1 MYEGKAKKQ
10 VWLSDG
16 DTSMDHLKIR
26 ESIVRYS
33 RLMYD
38 EHLVSA
44 TSGNVSIRLKERPDA
59 FAITPSSESYAGMT
73 LDRIV
78 IMTIDGEI
86 LKCAEDAKPSSEWRL
101 HAELYRARKDVN
113 AIVHTHSPYA
123 TSFAVI
129 REIIPLILIE
139 MQPWLGGDIPLAEY
153 APTGSLQLG
162 LNVARDIGDRG
173 GCLLAN
179 HGAVAVGTD
188 IDLAYVRASYVE
200 DAAKIYH
207 MARCVGKPVVI
218 PMN

>member
-1 MYEGKAKKQ
+1 MDYLYEGKDK
-10 VWLSDG
+10 
-16 DTSMDHLKIR
+16 MDHLKIR
-26 ESIVRYS
+26 ESIVSYS
-33 RLMYD
+33 KLMYD

-44 TSGNVSIRLKERPDA
+44 TSGNISVRLPERPNA
-59 FAITPSSESYAGMT
+59 FAITPSSESYATMT
-73 LDRIV
+73 PDRIV

-86 LKCAEDAKPSSEWRL
+86 LKCPDDAKPSSEWRL
-101 HAELYRARKDVN
+101 HAELYRAKPSVN

-129 REIIPLILIE
+129 REQIPLILIE
-139 MQPWLGGDIPLAEY
+139 MQPWLGGEIPLAEY

-162 LNVARDIGDRG
+162 LNAARDIGDKG

-179 HGAVAVGTD
+179 HGAVAVGSD
-188 IDLAYVRASYVE
+188 LNLAYVRASYIE

-207 MARCVGKPVVI
+207 MARCVGKPYVI

>member
-73 LDRIV
+73 PDRIV

-86 LKCAEDAKPSSEWRL
+86 LKSAEDAKPSSEWRL

-129 REIIPLILIE
+129 RESIPLILIE